1 MKVLTVL
8 LLFHSSLL
16 FAQNVDNNVSLPLQD
31 GKITYSEIVNV
42 DSATKNQ
49 LYSRAKEWISKSF
62 KSSKNVIQL
71 DEK

>member
-16 FAQNVDNNVSLPLQD
+16 FAQNSDNNVSLPLQD